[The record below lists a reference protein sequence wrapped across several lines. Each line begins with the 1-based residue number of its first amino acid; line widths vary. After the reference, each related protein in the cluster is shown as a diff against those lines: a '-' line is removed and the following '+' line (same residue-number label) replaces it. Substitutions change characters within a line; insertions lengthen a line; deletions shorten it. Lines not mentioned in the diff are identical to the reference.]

1 MSKLILFISGVLT
14 LIMCCKGLGQTMALG
29 SKIHLTEPPIETIE
43 MNCDSIYPQKGYKI
57 TLTSFDTTLE
67 DETVPN
73 SLFTLSR
80 FSNGQYLPV
89 FSDSIFSS
97 FREIDFADFD
107 NDGVPDILVQNI
119 SDVRSNH
126 TYYLY
131 LVDTVQNKLKKING
145 FQAIKNP
152 NYLPQYNLITSYVMS
167 GKIRTSF
174 YKIKDAAVKDLG
186 IIIYDNQTDDGA
198 YEKSYRRAV
207 RSILKQERNSC
218 N

>member
-1 MSKLILFISGVLT
+1 MSKLIFFIAGVLT
-14 LIMCCKGLGQTMALG
+14 LIICCKGLGQKMSLFPKNDFTDP
-29 SKIHLTEPPIETIE
+29 SIETIE
-43 MNCDSIYPQKGYKI
+43 INCDSIYPQKGYKI

-80 FSNGQYLPV
+80 LSNGQYLPV

-97 FREIDFADFD
+97 FREIDFADFN

-131 LVDTVQNKLKKING
+131 LVDTVQNKLKKIHG
-145 FQAIKNP
+145 FEAIKNP
-152 NYLPQYNLITSYVMS
+152 NYLPQRKLITSYVMS
-167 GKIRTSF
+167 GRIRTSF
-174 YKIKDAAVKDLG
+174 YKIKGAAIKDFG

-198 YEKSYRRAV
+198 YEKSYRRAI
-207 RSILKQERNSC
+207 RSILKKERNSR